1 MSSIRDIH
9 LLFLQCE
16 DCPCTPRGFESDPCP
31 ECGGKL
37 YSIKLS
43 QYEID
48 HLTCFANH
56 STAESGAFNQHEFLD
71 SVSNLSWFAYN
82 KEMLQACWV
91 ALRDQP
97 VSDEVLQ
104 FFEEE
109 FENAPTAEEAEID
122 EDIAVDMWEREQE
135 IYPLC

>member
-31 ECGGKL
+31 ACGGAL
-37 YSIKLS
+37 HSIKLS
-43 QYEID
+43 EYEID

-56 STAESGAFNQHEFLD
+56 STAESGAFNHQQFLE

-82 KEMLQACWV
+82 KEMLQACWA
-91 ALRDQP
+91 ALCAQP

-104 FFEEE
+104 FLELE
-109 FENAPTAEEAEID
+109 FNNAPTAEEAEID

>member
-16 DCPCTPRGFESDPCP
+16 NCPCTPRGFESDPCP
-31 ECGGKL
+31 ECGGEL
-37 YSIKLS
+37 HSIKLS
-43 QYEID
+43 EYEID

-56 STAESGAFNQHEFLD
+56 STAESGAFNHQQFLE

-82 KEMLQACWV
+82 KEMMQACWV
-91 ALRDQP
+91 ALRTQP

-104 FFEEE
+104 FLEYE
-109 FENAPTAEEAEID
+109 FNNAPTAEDAEID

>member
-16 DCPCTPRGFESDPCP
+16 NCPCTPRGFESDPCP
-31 ECGGKL
+31 ECGGTL

-43 QYEID
+43 EYEID

-56 STAESGAFNQHEFLD
+56 STAESGAFNHQQFLE

-82 KEMLQACWV
+82 KEMMQACWV
-91 ALRDQP
+91 ALRTQP

-104 FFEEE
+104 FLEYE
-109 FENAPTAEEAEID
+109 FNNAPTAEEAEID
-122 EDIAVDMWEREQE
+122 EDIAVDRWEREQE